1 MLNIFPEHEKII
13 RAESEN
19 AYPNECC
26 GILIGG
32 IDGSGVKT
40 VKHAE
45 AIRNAR
51 EEGEQYH
58 RFLITP
64 EDMMQA
70 EKTARERKQDVIGFY
85 HSHPDHPALPS
96 DYDKEHAL
104 PFYSYIIISVMH
116 GKSVELTSW
125 ELTADRKKF
134 ENENIKKSYSETNR
148 VNEKV
153 QGEKND

>member
-1 MLNIFPEHEKII
+1 MLNLFSEHEKNI
-13 RAESEN
+13 RAEGES

-26 GILIGG
+26 GVLIGEV
-32 IDGSGVKT
+32 DDKGVKT
-40 VKHAE
+40 LKHSE

-51 EEGEQYH
+51 EDGEQYH

-70 EKTARERKQDVIGFY
+70 EITARKRKQDVIGFY

-104 PFYSYIIISVMH
+104 PFYSYVIVSVN
-116 GKSVELTSW
+116 KKKAEALTSW
-125 ELTADRKKF
+125 ELTSDRKNF
-134 ENENIKKSYSETNR
+134 ESEKILKEIEN
-148 VNEKV
+148 
-153 QGEKND
+153 D

>member
-1 MLNIFPEHEKII
+1 MLKLFPEHEKII
-13 RAESEN
+13 RAEGES

-26 GILIGG
+26 GILIGE
-32 IDGSGVKT
+32 IDDKGVKT
-40 VKHAE
+40 VKYTE

-51 EEGEQYH
+51 EDVEQYH

-70 EKTARERKQDVIGFY
+70 ERNARKRKQDVVGFY

-104 PFYSYIIISVMH
+104 PFYSYVIVSVN
-116 GKSVELTSW
+116 KKKAEDLTSW
-125 ELTADRKKF
+125 ELTADRKNF
-134 ENENIKKSYSETNR
+134 ESEKILKEVEN
-148 VNEKV
+148 
-153 QGEKND
+153 D

>member
-1 MLNIFPEHEKII
+1 MLKLLLEHEKTI
-13 RAESEN
+13 RAEGEI

-26 GILIGG
+26 GILIGE
-32 IDGSGVKT
+32 IDDKGVKT
-40 VKHAE
+40 VKCTE

-51 EEGEQYH
+51 EDGEQYH

-70 EKTARERKQDVIGFY
+70 ERSARKRKLDVIGFY

-104 PFYSYIIISVMH
+104 PFYSYVIVSVS
-116 GKSVELTSW
+116 KSTAKELTSW
-125 ELTADRKKF
+125 ELTADRKHF
-134 ENENIKKSYSETNR
+134 VSEEIYSETS
-148 VNEKV
+148 VFE
-153 QGEKND
+153 

>member
-1 MLNIFPEHEKII
+1 MLNLFSEYEKII
-13 RAESEN
+13 RSEGES

-26 GILIGG
+26 GILIGE

-40 VKHAE
+40 VKHTE

-51 EEGEQYH
+51 EDGEQYH
-58 RFLITP
+58 RFLIRP

-70 EKTARERKQDVIGFY
+70 EQTARKRKQDVIGFY

-104 PFYSYIIISVMH
+104 PFYSYIIVSVN
-116 GKSVELTSW
+116 KSRAEELTSW

-134 ENENIKKSYSETNR
+134 EKENIYK
-148 VNEKV
+148 
-153 QGEKND
+153 GE